1 MNRRLRILQFITTT
15 IGGAGE
21 HVLMLAAGLDPEQ
34 YDVTVCFSPG
44 CPLDKDFY
52 EAGLKVVP
60 IEMRRTGGLTSSV
73 VAYRHLRRLLAEN
86 QFDIVHTHTS
96 VAGVIGRVA
105 AKRAGVSTVIHMI
118 HAYAGHERVPPL
130 KRKLYLLVEKWLD
143 RYTDHYVAGSDYIRA
158 YGINHGIMR
167 PDKITRIY
175 YALRQK
181 HISVTGDPITY
192 RAKLGIPDS
201 SPVAGTI
208 ARLELQKG
216 LVYFIQAM
224 PTVLQHAPD
233 AHFII
238 SGDGPLRE
246 ALGIEAKQQGVSS
259 RVHFT
264 GWENEIGRVLSVLNV
279 MVTPSLWEAFGI
291 VNLEAMAYG
300 VPVVASRIDGIPEV
314 IRDGETGLLVSPAD
328 PGKLAQAIIDLM
340 RDQER
345 AHKMGECGRE
355 WVAQQFSVS
364 AMVKSH
370 EQLYQRLSGESPS
383 SAVGQID
390 SI

>member
-1 MNRRLRILQFITTT
+1 
-15 IGGAGE
+15 
-21 HVLMLAAGLDPEQ
+21 
-34 YDVTVCFSPG
+34 
-44 CPLDKDFY
+44 
-52 EAGLKVVP
+52 
-60 IEMRRTGGLTSSV
+60 
-73 VAYRHLRRLLAEN
+73 
-86 QFDIVHTHTS
+86 
-96 VAGVIGRVA
+96 
-105 AKRAGVSTVIHMI
+105 MI

-130 KRKLYLLVEKWLD
+130 KRKLYLMIEKWLD

-158 YGINHGIMR
+158 YGIDHGIMH

-175 YALRQK
+175 YALRQD
-181 HISVTGDPITY
+181 HIAVTGDPVTY
-192 RAKLGIPDS
+192 RARLGIPAS
-201 SPVAGTI
+201 SPVAGAI

-216 LVYFIQAM
+216 LVYFIQAV
-224 PTVLQHAPD
+224 PIVLQQVPD

-238 SGDGPLRE
+238 SGDGPLHKVLCTE
-246 ALGIEAKQQGVSS
+246 AEQQGVSS

-264 GWENEIGRVLSVLNV
+264 GWESEVGRVLSVLNI

-291 VNLEAMAYG
+291 VNLEAMACG
-300 VPVVASRIDGIPEV
+300 VSVVASRINGIPEV
-314 IRDGETGLLVSPAD
+314 VRDRETGLLVPPAD
-328 PGKLAQAIIDLM
+328 PATLAQAIIDLM

-355 WVAQQFSVS
+355 WVARQFSVS

-370 EQLYQRLSGESPS
+370 DQLYQRLSGESPS

>member
-1 MNRRLRILQFITTT
+1 MNRRIRILQFITTT

-21 HVLMLAAGLDPEQ
+21 HVLMLATGLDPDQ

-60 IEMRRTGGLTSSV
+60 IEMRRTGGLTRSI
-73 VAYRHLRRLLAEN
+73 VAYRQLRRLLAES

-118 HAYAGHERVPPL
+118 HAYAGHEQVPPL
-130 KRKLYLLVEKWLD
+130 KRRLYLTIERWLD

-158 YGINHGIMR
+158 YGIDNGIMR

-175 YALRQK
+175 YALRQD
-181 HISVTGDPITY
+181 HISIAGDPVNY
-192 RAKLGIPDS
+192 RARLGIPNS
-201 SPVAGTI
+201 GPVAGAI
-208 ARLELQKG
+208 ARFELQKG
-216 LVYFIQAM
+216 LVYFIRAM
-224 PTVLQHAPD
+224 PMVLQQVPD

-246 ALGIEAKQQGVSS
+246 TLYTEAEQQGVSS

-264 GWENEIGRVLSVLNV
+264 GWESEVGRVLSVLNI

-291 VNLEAMAYG
+291 VNLEAMACG
-300 VPVVASRIDGIPEV
+300 VPIVASRINGIPEV
-314 IRDGETGLLVSPAD
+314 VRDRETGLLVPPAD
-328 PGKLAQAIIDLM
+328 PAKLAQAIIDLM

-345 AHKMGECGRE
+345 AHKMGKCGRE
-355 WVAQQFSVS
+355 WVARQFSVS
-364 AMVKSH
+364 TMVESH
-370 EQLYQRLSGESPS
+370 DQLYQSLSGKFKSN
-383 SAVGQID
+383 
-390 SI
+390 